1 MESNEQYEMEEQ
13 EYAPQQRMTF
23 SDLFEKYLNH
33 HLVESFKNKS
43 MSTGLANEVE
53 HMLYEKVRDMVN
65 RCKFTLEDK
74 TYRFISR
81 IYLSDIEVNGLRP
94 FSIDKYS
101 ESKEVSDGD
110 LSMLTKLFFDNEI
123 GDVANEELR
132 RRSK

>member
-1 MESNEQYEMEEQ
+1 MDQYGMEEQ
-13 EYAPQQRMTF
+13 NFAPQQQRMTF

-43 MSTGLANEVE
+43 MSTGLAIEVE
-53 HMLYEKVRDMVN
+53 HMLYEKVRTLVN
-65 RCKFTLEDK
+65 KCNFSLEEN
-74 TYRFISR
+74 TYKFISKM
-81 IYLSDIEVNGLRP
+81 YLSDIEINGLRP
-94 FSIDKYS
+94 FSIEKYS
-101 ESKEVSDGD
+101 ESKLVSDAD

>member
-1 MESNEQYEMEEQ
+1 MDQYGMEEQ
-13 EYAPQQRMTF
+13 NFTPQQQRMTF

-43 MSTGLANEVE
+43 MSTGLAIEVE
-53 HMLYEKVRDMVN
+53 HMLYEKVRTLVN
-65 RCKFTLEDK
+65 KCNFSLEEN
-74 TYRFISR
+74 TYKFISKM
-81 IYLSDIEVNGLRP
+81 YLSDIEINGLRP
-94 FSIDKYS
+94 FSIEKYS
-101 ESKEVSDGD
+101 ESKLVSDAD